1 MLTDAQ
7 VSDDL
12 DKLVR
17 TMMTGGAKAKLN
29 SKSQHKVLLDR
40 VSDLE
45 RSYLPIDEVNALD
58 LPPSAKARLKSAMAK
73 RHLLSDDEVSALA
86 DGTPA
91 GDAVSNA
98 IAKARRLRAYV
109 ADVTGEGRGMGNL
122 IAEAAGSAAGWKL
135 GGPIGGAAGGVLG
148 RSLSPSGAS
157 EAAKA
162 AIDLASKAAK
172 FRKLPEVLA
181 AKEASET
188 GGLNRLVSEALDAP
202 YLAKQEA
209 ERLASEG
216 RKVGIANARDNVRPS
231 GGWRGLVY
239 ERTGLLPADQDAG
252 ALAALKAGAITPEQ
266 FQAFLDAPEK
276 LMAGNAGNALTDRL
290 AHLAETG
297 KLKRDPDW
305 SPPTKA
311 TAPLAA
317 REAELLARLD
327 EIDPVRMSLGD
338 DMTPVRDSEARIDM
352 APEVLK
358 EAQAIRAE
366 LQALKAT
373 TIRNPLSYRATAE
386 ANQARVSQSLASVQG
401 NADLGE
407 SDREILAS
415 AVTALGSTSSKAKAQ
430 ELATDAIDRL
440 PEGLRAYGRSVLS
453 PLVAQVKK

>member
-1 MLTDAQ
+1 
-7 VSDDL
+7 
-12 DKLVR
+12 
-17 TMMTGGAKAKLN
+17 
-29 SKSQHKVLLDR
+29 
-40 VSDLE
+40 
-45 RSYLPIDEVNALD
+45 
-58 LPPSAKARLKSAMAK
+58 
-73 RHLLSDDEVSALA
+73 
-86 DGTPA
+86 
-91 GDAVSNA
+91 
-98 IAKARRLRAYV
+98 
-109 ADVTGEGRGMGNL
+109 
-122 IAEAAGSAAGWKL
+122 
-135 GGPIGGAAGGVLG
+135 
-148 RSLSPSGAS
+148 
-157 EAAKA
+157 
-162 AIDLASKAAK
+162 
-172 FRKLPEVLA
+172 
-181 AKEASET
+181 
-188 GGLNRLVSEALDAP
+188 
-202 YLAKQEA
+202 
-209 ERLASEG
+209 
-216 RKVGIANARDNVRPS
+216 
-231 GGWRGLVY
+231 
-239 ERTGLLPADQDAG
+239 LLPADQDAG